1 MALTGSPVIGRKYRV
16 TAPEYIP
23 CFPAFQAAYSAVEIP
38 RGSILYF
45 LSEREAGLWE
55 VGFVTPDNV
64 DGGTRNGMVGEWALQ
79 WLLPIY
85 QRNI

>member
-1 MALTGSPVIGRKYRV
+1 MALTGSPIIGRKYRV

-23 CFPAFQAAYSAVEIP
+23 CFPAFQAAYPAAEIP

-55 VGFVTPDNV
+55 VGFITPDNV
-64 DGGTRNGMVGEWALQ
+64 GGTRNGMVGEWALQ

-85 QRNI
+85 QRNV